1 MQNTS
6 DRTREQQRSL
16 ERVGEVG
23 HANCVTR
30 TELTSCVSARPEA
43 MSRRCRG
50 DVEAPCDAVLS
61 FLDQFDVPARSPPAN
76 EPNNP
81 ALTLREVEEGLANR
95 TPRRYASLRNSFHR
109 SKMPL
114 DGANIHRSVSLY
126 GSFESDTYFSSHSRE
141 MIEMDYKISTPLSH
155 RCHFLKSYT
164 LNFSLLL
171 FPIRG
176 KTASIATLHLAR
188 TRAVSLEQLVQESED
203 SQAIGREPACY
214 DLEVARSFLPSSF
227 STRYEHR
234 GKDGGKK
241 RKEEEWI
248 WSERDKCP
256 SRTRAR
262 DRIYVQTEHV
272 AACDRRNNTTVAL
285 EPEDRLGNWNVR
297 QTERA

>member
-1 MQNTS
+1 MQVQNTS

-43 MSRRCRG
+43 MLRRCRG

-61 FLDQFDVPARSPPAN
+61 FLHQFDLPARSPPAN

-95 TPRRYASLRNSFHR
+95 TPRRYASLRNSFER
-109 SKMPL
+109 DRVS
-114 DGANIHRSVSLY
+114 SVSLY

-141 MIEMDYKISTPLSH
+141 IIEMDYKISTPLSH

-171 FPIRG
+171 FPLRG
-176 KTASIATLHLAR
+176 KTASTATLQLAR

-203 SQAIGREPACY
+203 SQATGREPACY
-214 DLEVARSFLPSSF
+214 DLEVARSFLPSPF
-227 STRYEHR
+227 STRYEHGGEG
-234 GKDGGKK
+234 GKDRGKK

-248 WSERDKCP
+248 WSERGKCP

-272 AACDRRNNTTVAL
+272 AAIITRPSL
-285 EPEDRLGNWNVR
+285 
-297 QTERA
+297 